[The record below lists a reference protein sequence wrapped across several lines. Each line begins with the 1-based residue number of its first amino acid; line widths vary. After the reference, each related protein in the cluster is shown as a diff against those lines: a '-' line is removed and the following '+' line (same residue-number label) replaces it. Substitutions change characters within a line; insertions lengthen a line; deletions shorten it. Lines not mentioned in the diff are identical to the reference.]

1 MTSPSGSSPPGGEPA
16 PRGLDVPPAE
26 ATGSGRRPLR
36 RWLIP
41 ALVLAPIVAAVAV
54 YLLYFTGDSPDRLTL
69 STPQD
74 QPSGQSSPPTTTA
87 TASGGPAGR
96 WTVGTGSV
104 AGYRVKEKLVRLPAQ
119 SEGVGRTEAVT
130 GVVTVAQAGGGLEVQ
145 SVQMEVDVSQLKSDE
160 AMRDNRIRTIGL
172 ETTKFPKA
180 TFATTGPVAV
190 PAPVVQGE
198 RTTVEAAGDLTI
210 HGVTRK
216 VTIPLQ
222 VQMTGG
228 RAEVAG
234 SLTFPMSDFGITPP
248 SIGGF
253 VTVEPDATL
262 EFQLFL
268 TRG

>member
-1 MTSPSGSSPPGGEPA
+1 MTTPSGPPPPGGKPA

-26 ATGSGRRPLR
+26 ATGQGRSLR

-41 ALVLAPIVAAVAV
+41 GLVLVPVVVAVAV

-74 QPSGQSSPPTTTA
+74 QPSTQDGSPTTA
-87 TASGGPAGR
+87 AASGGLAGQ
-96 WTVGTGSV
+96 WTVGNGSV
-104 AGYRVKEKLVRLPAQ
+104 AGYRVKEKLVRLPSQ

-130 GVVTVAQAGGGLEVQ
+130 GAVTVAQEGDGLTVQ
-145 SVQMEVDVSQLKSDE
+145 SVRMDVDVSQLKSDE
-160 AMRDNRIRTIGL
+160 TMRDNRMRTMGL
-172 ETTKFPKA
+172 ETTKFPRA
-180 TFATTGPVAV
+180 TFAAAGPVTV
-190 PAPVVQGE
+190 PATVAQGAT
-198 RTTVEAAGDLTI
+198 TTVDATGDLTI

-228 RAEVAG
+228 RAEVVG

-248 SIGGF
+248 SIGNF

-262 EFQLFL
+262 ELQLFL